1 MVDLSSEMAQLWN
14 SLQAPTIGG
23 LRVLQIVSARSGEG
37 ASAVSR
43 ELAHFVARRAGR
55 SVWLVDLDLGGRGQ
69 CASIADES
77 ARYGVLGE
85 SVVASPDGSSFLTVQ
100 PQDKPKLGAIAPGDR
115 YLTAHKVSD
124 ARWWTTRFRRDLV
137 QPGQTV
143 HILAKGDYWQALA
156 KHTDLIIV
164 DCPAIDRSRAA
175 LTIAPFMDQTVMVVA
190 ADQKDTAP
198 PAHLRD
204 AVTQAGGRVAGLFV
218 NRVVV
223 EPPRFLRA
231 LGL

>member
-14 SLQAPTIGG
+14 GLHSPAVGG

-37 ASAVSR
+37 TSAVAR
-43 ELAHFVARRAGR
+43 ELAHFVARRASR

-69 CASIADES
+69 CASIADEA

-85 SVVASPDGSSFLTVQ
+85 PVVASPDGSSFLTVQ
-100 PQDKPKLGAIAPGDR
+100 PQAKSSTGGVVPASR
-115 YLTAHKVSD
+115 YLTAHKVGD
-124 ARWWTTRFRRDLV
+124 ARWWTTRFRRERV

-156 KHTDLIIV
+156 RHTDLIIV
-164 DCPAIDRSRAA
+164 DCPSIDRSRAA
-175 LTIAPFMDQTVMVVA
+175 LTVAPFMDQTLLVVA
-190 ADQKDTAP
+190 ADQKDTSP
-198 PAHLRD
+198 PAQLRD
-204 AVTQAGGRVAGLFV
+204 AISQAGGRVAGLFV